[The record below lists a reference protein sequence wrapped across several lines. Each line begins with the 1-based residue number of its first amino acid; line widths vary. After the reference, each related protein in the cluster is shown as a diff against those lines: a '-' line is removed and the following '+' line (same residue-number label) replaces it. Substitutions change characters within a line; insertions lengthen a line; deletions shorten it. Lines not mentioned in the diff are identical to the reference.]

1 MNTSGVS
8 RSGESHKP
16 QATFQTSVLLLLMLS
31 VSTLVATQGKRQK
44 VIDSILGVRIGA
56 TREETHRR
64 LRSLGKLGGEA
75 ARERGEEED
84 AEERREG
91 GRQEAWAL
99 RKTEFGYI
107 VYRMNEEG
115 RVKWVS
121 GFVRPGKEI
130 PFAKL
135 GDLSLSTTNTATEV
149 IWNIETP
156 EGGYR
161 LVAKGP
167 QGKARVVYLF
177 SLATPPVR

>member
-1 MNTSGVS
+1 MKNSVIS
-8 RSGESHKP
+8 RSGEPSKP
-16 QATFQTSVLLLLMLS
+16 QATFQISVLLLMMFS
-31 VSTLVATQGKRQK
+31 VSTLVSSQGKRQK

-56 TREETHRR
+56 TREEAHRK
-64 LRSLGKLGGEA
+64 LKSLGKPGGEDA
-75 ARERGEEED
+75 GERGEEED
-84 AEERREG
+84 AEARREG

-107 VYRMNEEG
+107 VYRMNEAG

-121 GFVRPGKEI
+121 GFVRPGREI

-135 GDLSLSTTNTATEV
+135 GDLSLATTNTATEV
-149 IWNIETP
+149 IWNVETP